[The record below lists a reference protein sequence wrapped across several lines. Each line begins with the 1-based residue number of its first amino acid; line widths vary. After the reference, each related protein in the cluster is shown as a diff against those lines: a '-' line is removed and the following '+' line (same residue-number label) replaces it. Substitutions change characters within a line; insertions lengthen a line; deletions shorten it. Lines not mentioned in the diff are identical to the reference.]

1 MIVSDSQSARE
12 TANAI
17 ISAGRIVAFRTDTF
31 YGLGVDPFNPQAL
44 AALKRLKGRED
55 AKPILVIIS
64 DPDTAERF
72 IANRSELFEQLCEKH
87 WPGPLTIVVR
97 AVAQVPVEL
106 TAGTQTIGVRLPDDA
121 QVRAF
126 VRACGGA
133 LTATSANLAGDE
145 PARTAAEVQRS
156 FPVGLDLI
164 VDGGT
169 ARGGHPSTVL
179 DVSGTELRLIREG
192 AVPKRELDE
201 TFARLGK
208 QLAARDE

>member
-1 MIVSDSQSARE
+1 MIISDSQGARE

-31 YGLGVDPFNPQAL
+31 YGLGVDPFNPHAL

-64 DPDTAERF
+64 DPDTATRF
-72 IANRSELFEQLCEKH
+72 IADKSELFERLSEKH

-97 AVAQVPVEL
+97 ARAEVPVEL

-121 QVRAF
+121 EVRAF

-133 LTATSANLAGDE
+133 LTATSANPSGDE
-145 PARTAAEVQRS
+145 PARTAVEVQRS
-156 FPVGLDLI
+156 FPDGLDLI

-169 ARGGHPSTVL
+169 ARGGQPSSVL
-179 DVSGTELRLIREG
+179 DISGAEPRLIREG
-192 AVPKRELDE
+192 AVSKRELDE
-201 TFARLGK
+201 TLTKSSLSRRL
-208 QLAARDE
+208 R